1 MFDTTVEQK
10 ARWGLGEV
18 VMWIRTRD
26 YEGLSAM
33 SDLNETEAMVR
44 AMFTHTTPVDPRSLP
59 RFSMM
64 NPDVGRNV
72 ATPPANNQCVRIE
85 GVFLTPPDT
94 ALNDLQRKL
103 RSGHLQVTAIKCDGT
118 STGQSIVPL
127 AELNDLQIRLMPG
140 HPVAPVGLWSRLRGT
155 RLWRSPQFLSIEVIA
170 EWPARSRRTAPVSN
184 AILRYLHEI
193 MPPEA
198 PLTKGEAQRRCLAE
212 VPQAYPQAFNKAWA
226 ALEPSRKRGRG
237 KHGPRGH

>member
-1 MFDTTVEQK
+1 MTSEVDSKRCWDLFETI
-10 ARWGLGEV
+10 RWV
-18 VMWIRTRD
+18 QTRD
-26 YEGLSAM
+26 KGLVAAIWDW
-33 SDLNETEAMVR
+33 SDDERMAVALSGMKVPLVLRSRPWPGTNHGADFAPATSPDSGRPA
-44 AMFTHTTPVDPRSLP
+44 TQPVDEILRKVQS
-59 RFSMM
+59 
-64 NPDVGRNV
+64 GRI
-72 ATPPANNQCVRIE
+72 RM
-85 GVFLTPPDT
+85 
-94 ALNDLQRKL
+94 
-103 RSGHLQVTAIKCDGT
+103 TAIRCDGT

-140 HPVAPVGLWSRLRGT
+140 HPVAPVGLWSRLGT

-170 EWPARSRRTAPVSN
+170 EWPARSRKTAPVSN

-226 ALEPSRKRGRG
+226 VLEPSRKRGRG

>member
-1 MFDTTVEQK
+1 MTSEVDSKRYWDLFETI
-10 ARWGLGEV
+10 RWV
-18 VMWIRTRD
+18 QTRD
-26 YEGLSAM
+26 KGLVAAIWDW
-33 SDLNETEAMVR
+33 SDDERMA
-44 AMFTHTTPVDPRSLP
+44 
-59 RFSMM
+59 
-64 NPDVGRNV
+64 V
-72 ATPPANNQCVRIE
+72 ALSGMKVPLV
-85 GVFLTPPDT
+85 
-94 ALNDLQRKL
+94 L
-103 RSGHLQVTAIKCDGT
+103 RSRPSPGTNHGADFAPAASTDSSGPAIHPIDEILRKVQSGRIRMTAIKCDGT